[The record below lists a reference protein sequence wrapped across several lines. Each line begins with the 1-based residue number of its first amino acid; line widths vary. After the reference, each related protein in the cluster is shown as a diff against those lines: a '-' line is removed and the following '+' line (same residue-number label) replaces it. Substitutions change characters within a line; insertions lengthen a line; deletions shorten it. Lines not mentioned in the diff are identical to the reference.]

1 MAKIVT
7 LGPVDS
13 PSSTITFEQAFGEFS
28 EVRGKGRARRAKRVA
43 DRQQKRKER
52 KLGRI
57 SARDEV
63 KAARAETRIGRRAS
77 RKAQRQEM
85 RDAQQQARQGRRDT
99 RVERNLDRRDLR
111 TERRMGRKEMRNP
124 EEENLQNGLDTGV
137 DQEMTDQATPMGAEQ
152 GGYDSGSEQGGYADQ
167 GSDQGGYDGGSD
179 QGGYDESGSYGDEG
193 GFADYDR
200 VGAGPQQGSYQGGG
214 VESSF
219 PEDSMPYDETGSE
232 GYDEGEDT
240 GGDYGE
246 ESGYL
251 QDYGASDDYNFDGVM
266 GAEDR
271 FSEMSDGSRGKQ
283 VNVDARVQDITDKM
297 AWNQELISRLEA
309 KRKANP
315 NQAQGISRQIVMR
328 KQRMKELQ
336 EKLDAFSNAWGE
348 YSCADGGSEMELKRR
363 SAQVLHAKRRS
374 HQKRQMARRGQATR
388 VKAGLNPSFGPNRIV
403 VPGKSNADGTPTG
416 INGLDLM
423 NDFDA
428 PRVREIQLGADG
440 SQSSS
445 KGLGWGAVIGAVAV
459 GAILFW
465 AVEKYKIVK

>member
-28 EVRGKGRARRAKRVA
+28 EVRGKGRKRRAKRNEEKVEN
-43 DRQQKRKER
+43 RKNR
-52 KLGRI
+52 RLQRI
-57 SARDEV
+57 SAREEV
-63 KAARAETRIGRRAS
+63 NSARAENRLGRRAA
-77 RKAQRQEM
+77 RKTKRQEI
-85 RDAQQQARQGRRDT
+85 RGSQQEARQGRKD
-99 RVERNLDRRDLR
+99 VR
-111 TERRMGRKEMRNP
+111 TERRMGRKDMRNP

-137 DQEMTDQATPMGAEQ
+137 DQEMTDQGAPMGADQ
-152 GGYDSGSEQGGYADQ
+152 GGYDSGSDQGGYADQ
-167 GSDQGGYDGGSD
+167 GGSSQGGGDYGSD
-179 QGGYDESGSYGDEG
+179 QGGYDSGSNQGGSYGDEG
-193 GFADYDR
+193 GFSDYDR
-200 VGAGPQQGSYQGGG
+200 VGAGPQQGAYQGGG

-219 PEDSMPYDETGSE
+219 PEDEMPYDETGSE
-232 GYDEGEDT
+232 GYDEDEDT

-246 ESGYL
+246 DAGYL
-251 QDYGASDDYNFDGVM
+251 QDYGASDDSGFDGVM

-271 FSEMSDGSRGKQ
+271 FSEMADNSKSKKI
-283 VNVDARVQDITDKM
+283 NVDSRVQDITDKM
-297 AWNQELISRLEA
+297 AWNQELITRLEA

-315 NQAQGISRQIVMR
+315 NQAQGISRQIVIR

-336 EKLDAFSNAWGE
+336 DKLDAFSNCWGE
-348 YSCADGGSEMELKRR
+348 YSSADGGSEHELKRR
-363 SAQVLHAKRRS
+363 AAQVHHAKRHS
-374 HQKRQMARRGQATR
+374 HHKRQMARRGQATR

-403 VPGKSNADGTPTG
+403 VPGGKSNFTG

-445 KGLGWGAVIGAVAV
+445 EGLGWGAVIGAVAV

>member
-13 PSSTITFEQAFGEFS
+13 PSSSVTFEEAFGEFS
-28 EVRGKGRARRAKRVA
+28 EVRGRGRARRAKRVA
-43 DRQQKRKER
+43 DRQEKRKER
-52 KLGRI
+52 KLGRV
-57 SARDEV
+57 SARNEV
-63 KAARAETRIGRRAS
+63 KSARAESRIGRRAS

-85 RDAQQQARQGRRDT
+85 RNAQQEARQGRKD
-99 RVERNLDRRDLR
+99 VR
-111 TERRMGRKEMRNP
+111 TERRMARRDMRNP
-124 EEENLQNGLDTGV
+124 EEEYVQNGLDTGV
-137 DQEMTDQATPMGAEQ
+137 DQEMTDQGAPMGADQ
-152 GGYDSGSEQGGYADQ
+152 GGYDSGSEQGGGYA
-167 GSDQGGYDGGSD
+167 DQGGYDSGYD
-179 QGGYDESGSYGDEG
+179 QGGYDSGYDQGSYDGGSFGDEG
-193 GFADYDR
+193 SFADYDR

-232 GYDEGEDT
+232 GYYEGEDT

-251 QDYGASDDYNFDGVM
+251 QDYGASDDYGFDGVM

-271 FSEMSDGSRGKQ
+271 FSEMSDSKGKQ
-283 VNVDARVQDITDKM
+283 INVDTRVQDITDKM
-297 AWNQELISRLEA
+297 AWNQELITRLEA

-336 EKLDAFSNAWGE
+336 EKLDAFSNCWGE
-348 YSCADGGSEMELKRR
+348 YSSADGGSERELKHR
-363 SAQVLHAKRRS
+363 AMQVQHAKRKS
-374 HQKRQMARRGQATR
+374 HHKRAMVRKGQRATR
-388 VKAGLNPSFGPNRIV
+388 VQSNLNPSFGPNRIV
-403 VPGKSNADGTPTG
+403 VPGKSNFTG
-416 INGLDLM
+416 INGLDLA

-440 SQSSS
+440 SQSST
-445 KGLGWGAVIGAVAV
+445 KGLGWGAVIGAVAI
-459 GAILFW
+459 GAVAFW
-465 AVEKYKIVK
+465 LVEKYKIVK

>member
-1 MAKIVT
+1 MAKVVT

-13 PSSTITFEQAFGEFS
+13 PGSTITFEQAFGEFS
-28 EVRGKGRARRAKRVA
+28 EVRGKGRARRAARVS
-43 DRQQKRKER
+43 DRQEKRTAR
-52 KLGRI
+52 KVGRVSSRDAAK
-57 SARDEV
+57 SARS
-63 KAARAETRIGRRAS
+63 ETRIGRRAS
-77 RKAQRQEM
+77 RKSQRQEM
-85 RDAQQQARQGRRDT
+85 RDAQQQARQGRKDT

-111 TERRMGRKEMRNP
+111 TERRMGRRDIRNP
-124 EEENLQNGLDTGV
+124 EEEYVQNGIDTGV
-137 DQEMTDQATPMGAEQ
+137 DQEMTDQGAPMGADQGGYDPGYDQGAPMGTDQ
-152 GGYDSGSEQGGYADQ
+152 GGYDSGSDQ
-167 GSDQGGYDGGSD
+167 GGSD
-179 QGGYDESGSYGDEG
+179 QGGYDDGGSYGDDG

-214 VESSF
+214 FESSF
-219 PEDSMPYDETGSE
+219 PEDEMPFDETGSE
-232 GYDEGEDT
+232 GYYEGEDT

-246 ESGYL
+246 ETGYL

-271 FSEMSDGSRGKQ
+271 YSEMADSSQSKKI
-283 VNVDARVQDITDKM
+283 NVDTRVQDITDKM
-297 AWNQELISRLEA
+297 AWNQELITRLEA
-309 KRKANP
+309 KRKSNP

-336 EKLDAFSNAWGE
+336 EKLDAFSNAYGE
-348 YSCADGGSEMELKRR
+348 YSCADGGSEQELRR
-363 SAQVLHAKRRS
+363 RADQVNYAKRRS
-374 HQKRQMARRGQATR
+374 HQKRQMARKGSQATR
-388 VKAGLNPSFGPNRIV
+388 VKSGLNPSFGPNRIV
-403 VPGKSNADGTPTG
+403 VPGGQSNFTG

-440 SQSSS
+440 STSS